1 MPDDDPPTST
11 RSAVARQLTE
21 EFSGLVP
28 ADVVSR
34 EVADAARELRGQV
47 PTGALEELL
56 HRLAAYRLRG
66 WAVAR
71 R

>member
-1 MPDDDPPTST
+1 MPVDDPPTT

-21 EFSGLVP
+21 QFAGLLP
-28 ADVVSR
+28 ADVVTR
-34 EVADAARELRGQV
+34 EVADAVQELQGQI
-47 PTGALEELL
+47 PTGSLAEML